1 MVGQRFSLIVVN
13 SEESGVSEESG
24 DVLADRLAGMAP
36 ERLAEEVISVWE
48 EVIRLEEELAT
59 ERQGRR
65 ALEMDMGAM
74 EQEGSARTRVV
85 ELEESLRVSESRVSR
100 LEVQLGNEKQRRF
113 DDEGG
118 LDRAAELQEENAR
131 LLRSEEEQVTLILD
145 LESQLERLIEEI
157 ERVKSSSQ

>member
-1 MVGQRFSLIVVN
+1 MN

-65 ALEMDMGAM
+65 ALEMDMGAV
-74 EQEGSARTRVV
+74 EQEGSARARVV

>member
-1 MVGQRFSLIVVN
+1 MN

-24 DVLADRLAGMAP
+24 DVLTDRLAGMAP

-74 EQEGSARTRVV
+74 EQEGSARARVV

>member
-24 DVLADRLAGMAP
+24 DVLTDRLAGMAP

-74 EQEGSARTRVV
+74 EQDGSARARVV

-157 ERVKSSSQ
+157 GRVKSSSQ

>member
-24 DVLADRLAGMAP
+24 EVLADRLAGMAP

-65 ALEMDMGAM
+65 ALEMDIGAM
-74 EQEGSARTRVV
+74 EQDGLARAKVV
-85 ELEESLRVSESRVSR
+85 ELEEGLRVSESRVAR
-100 LEVQLGNEKQRRF
+100 LEAQLANEKQRRA

-118 LDRAAELQEENAR
+118 IGRTVELQDENAR
-131 LLRSEEEQVTLILD
+131 LLRSEEEQITLILD
-145 LESQLERLIEEI
+145 LESQLERLIDEI
-157 ERVKSSSQ
+157 ERLKSSSQ

>member
-1 MVGQRFSLIVVN
+1 MN

-24 DVLADRLAGMAP
+24 DVLTDRLAGMAP

-65 ALEMDMGAM
+65 ALEMDMGDM
-74 EQEGSARTRVV
+74 EQEGSARARVV

>member
-1 MVGQRFSLIVVN
+1 MN

-74 EQEGSARTRVV
+74 EQEGSARARVV

-113 DDEGG
+113 DDEEG
-118 LDRAAELQEENAR
+118 LDRVAELQEENAR

>member
-1 MVGQRFSLIVVN
+1 MN

-74 EQEGSARTRVV
+74 EQDGSARARVV

-157 ERVKSSSQ
+157 EWVKSSSQ

>member
-24 DVLADRLAGMAP
+24 DVLTDRLAGMAP

>member
-1 MVGQRFSLIVVN
+1 MGQRFSLIVVN

-74 EQEGSARTRVV
+74 EQEGSARARVV

-113 DDEGG
+113 DDEEG

>member
-1 MVGQRFSLIVVN
+1 MN

-74 EQEGSARTRVV
+74 EQEGSARARVV

-157 ERVKSSSQ
+157 GRVKSSSQ

>member
-1 MVGQRFSLIVVN
+1 MVGQRFLLIVVN

-24 DVLADRLAGMAP
+24 EVLADRLAGMAP

-74 EQEGSARTRVV
+74 EQEGSARARVV
-85 ELEESLRVSESRVSR
+85 ELEEGLRVSESRVAR
-100 LEVQLGNEKQRRF
+100 LELQLGNE
-113 DDEGG
+113 
-118 LDRAAELQEENAR
+118 
-131 LLRSEEEQVTLILD
+131 
-145 LESQLERLIEEI
+145 
-157 ERVKSSSQ
+157 

>member
-1 MVGQRFSLIVVN
+1 MN

-74 EQEGSARTRVV
+74 EQEGSARAKVV

-131 LLRSEEEQVTLILD
+131 LLRSEEEQVTLI
-145 LESQLERLIEEI
+145 
-157 ERVKSSSQ
+157 

>member
-1 MVGQRFSLIVVN
+1 VVGQRFSLIVVN

-74 EQEGSARTRVV
+74 EQEGSARARVV

>member
-1 MVGQRFSLIVVN
+1 MGQRFSLIVVN
-13 SEESGVSEESG
+13 SEESGVSERAGE
-24 DVLADRLAGMAP
+24 VLADRLAGMAP

-74 EQEGSARTRVV
+74 EQEGSARARVA

-100 LEVQLGNEKQRRF
+100 LEVQLGNEKQRRS

-118 LDRAAELQEENAR
+118 LDRAVEMQEENAR

-145 LESQLERLIEEI
+145 LESQLERLIGEI

>member
-1 MVGQRFSLIVVN
+1 MN

-24 DVLADRLAGMAP
+24 DVLTDRLAGMAP

-74 EQEGSARTRVV
+74 EQDGSARARVV

-145 LESQLERLIEEI
+145 LESQLESLIEEI

>member
-1 MVGQRFSLIVVN
+1 VN

-74 EQEGSARTRVV
+74 EQEGSARARVV